1 MRVELGSTLAALV
14 DLQRLLLGCGTV
26 LGCGVLDV
34 ERVGGDGATGL
45 DLPLVLLLRH
55 GVGVRGEKKR
65 KQKEAKRKAT
75 LRTKESEDE

>member
-55 GVGVRGEKKR
+55 GVGVRGKRKENKKR
-65 KQKEAKRKAT
+65 QKERQP
-75 LRTKESEDE
+75 